1 MQFLIE
7 FRIEIVVKLDLNSYK
22 NLDYNSVVK
31 HEGIISKISNNAVT
45 VSLSGNVS
53 CETCNAK
60 GACGASES
68 SAKEI
73 KIFDVNNSYKLQEK
87 VQVILKKEL
96 GLKAVFFAYVFP
108 FILMFFILI
117 ISIPFFKEWVAG
129 LLSIL
134 VLIPYY
140 LIIYLMK
147 NSLEK
152 MFKISII
159 KIN

>member
-1 MQFLIE
+1 M
-7 FRIEIVVKLDLNSYK
+7 VKLDLNSFK
-22 NLDYNSVVK
+22 NTDYNSVVK
-31 HEGIISKISNNAVT
+31 HEGIISKISKNKVT
-45 VSLSGNVS
+45 VSLFGNAN

-60 GACGASES
+60 GACGVSDS
-68 SAKEI
+68 SVKEI
-73 KIFDVNNSYKLQEK
+73 EIFDVNNSYQLQET
-87 VQVILKKEL
+87 VHVILKKEL

-117 ISIPFFKEWVAG
+117 ISIPFFKEWIAG

-147 NSLEK
+147 NPLEK